1 MASTLRTR
9 WEVAA
14 DSWGGPSGGGAAL
27 VVVDAAGW
35 TSARAEPGCDEPG
48 CDEPAWDEPAC
59 DEPACDQTGCGGR
72 GREWRGASA
81 SSLIAPHLLRRPVG
95 GPAADDGTAA
105 GRVARP

>member
-14 DSWGGPSGGGAAL
+14 DSWGGPSGGAAL

-35 TSARAEPGCDEPG
+35 TSAGDDPACDDPA
-48 CDEPAWDEPAC
+48 CDDPACDDPAWDE
-59 DEPACDQTGCGGR
+59 TGCGGR
-72 GREWRGASA
+72 GRGRRGASA

-95 GPAADDGTAA
+95 GPAAGDGTAA